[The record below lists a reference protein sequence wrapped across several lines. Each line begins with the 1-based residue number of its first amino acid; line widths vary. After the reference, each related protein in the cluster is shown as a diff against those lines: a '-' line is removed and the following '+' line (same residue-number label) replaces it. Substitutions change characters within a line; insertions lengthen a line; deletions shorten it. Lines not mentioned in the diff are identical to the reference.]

1 MGKINTST
9 IKLIIFLP
17 FSIPISGAK
26 CITKEH
32 PLPPQGKSVP
42 IQQVEEETPS
52 PNTPKNIGC
61 LIEIDGTQ
69 LIVSKKEVR
78 DKKLESHVIECLE
91 MDTL

>member
-1 MGKINTST
+1 MGKINTRI
-9 IKLIIFLP
+9 IKLIIFIP
-17 FSIPISGAK
+17 FLVPISGAK

-32 PLPPQGKSVP
+32 PLPQGKSVP
-42 IQQVEEETPS
+42 QLQQEETPS
-52 PNTPKNIGC
+52 PNTPKDIGC